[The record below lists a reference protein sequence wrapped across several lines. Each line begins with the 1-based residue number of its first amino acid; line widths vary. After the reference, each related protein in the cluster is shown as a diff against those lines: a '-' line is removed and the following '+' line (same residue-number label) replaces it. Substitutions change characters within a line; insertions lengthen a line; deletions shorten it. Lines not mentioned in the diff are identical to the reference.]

1 MKTVTQTLTL
11 TAGVPFDM
19 PLGGPIV
26 YYRSAKNHY
35 KIKFNMPE
43 DVPAGYA
50 IKVLAYG
57 NIVLYGTVYVD
68 F

>member
-1 MKTVTQTLTL
+1 
-11 TAGVPFDM
+11 M
-19 PLGGPIV
+19 PLGGPIT
-26 YYRSAKNHY
+26 YYRSTTNYY

-57 NIVLYGTVYVD
+57 NTISSGTVYAD

>member
-1 MKTVTQTLTL
+1 
-11 TAGVPFDM
+11 M

-26 YYRSAKNHY
+26 YYRSATNNY

-57 NIVLYGTVYVD
+57 NTILSGTVYVD